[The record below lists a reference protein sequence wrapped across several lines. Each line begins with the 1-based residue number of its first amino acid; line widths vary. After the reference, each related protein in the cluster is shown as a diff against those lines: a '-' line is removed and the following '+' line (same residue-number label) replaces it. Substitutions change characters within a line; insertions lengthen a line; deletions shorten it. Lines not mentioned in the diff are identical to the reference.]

1 MVISS
6 SDLCA
11 KRHFDWDSKYKV
23 KIKLCRTKNI
33 IFCRPN
39 RYRGGNPTECQ
50 HSHLKFRIEE
60 IEVDPFCLDVFF
72 SLWSTQIF
80 EIFTFSISICK
91 PHTFLNQGKMAILLF
106 YLHFKKVLYYLHIMI
121 YLFPCLLLSV
131 PRRLHTL
138 YWRQD
143 IGTDNRK

>member
-23 KIKLCRTKNI
+23 KIKLCRTKTI
-33 IFCRPN
+33 IYCRPQ
-39 RYRGGNPTECQ
+39 RYLGGNPAECK
-50 HSHLKFRIEE
+50 HSHPKFQIEE
-60 IEVDPFCLDVFF
+60 IKVDPFCLNVFF

-91 PHTFLNQGKMAILLF
+91 PHTFLNQGKMAILLL
-106 YLHFKKVLYYLHIMI
+106 YLPLKKVLYHLHIMI
-121 YLFPCLLLSV
+121 FLFPSTIVSPQPSPHSLLET
-131 PRRLHTL
+131 R
-138 YWRQD
+138 YWH
-143 IGTDNRK
+143 